1 MPWASMKK
9 KVLQNIYPIFQ
20 SESPVFLWL
29 HRRRLL
35 TLGCW
40 RVFTGYSHI
49 FMAYSRVFDRLA
61 KPVLPPKAGFQ
72 CQNRFF
78 WVFAQKPGF
87 CPATH
92 SVSGDGSHIGI
103 YIYLYI
109 YISIS
114 STPQFCWQTLQFLQP
129 MVQPMVQSPR
139 QASRTGS
146 KMLDAKPHNGCIG
159 RMVFHS
165 QPYPILSKQLMYCS
179 MIVSIFSL
187 YWYVLYVRWQ

>member
-1 MPWASMKK
+1 MSQEKDGFAKHPT
-9 KVLQNIYPIFQ
+9 FQ
-20 SESPVFLWL
+20 SENPVFLWL

-40 RVFTGYSHI
+40 RVFTGYSQI
-49 FMAYSRVFDRLA
+49 FTAYSRVFDRLA

-109 YISIS
+109 YPYHQRPSFAGKLSNFSNRWSNRWSNPLAKRLEPAAKCLMPNLTTGASGGWCSIPSLTPSWVS
-114 STPQFCWQTLQFLQP
+114 SWCT
-129 MVQPMVQSPR
+129 VQWLWAYLV
-139 QASRTGS
+139 
-146 KMLDAKPHNGCIG
+146 CID
-159 RMVFHS
+159 
-165 QPYPILSKQLMYCS
+165 MYC
-179 MIVSIFSL
+179 MFVGN
-187 YWYVLYVRWQ
+187 RRPG